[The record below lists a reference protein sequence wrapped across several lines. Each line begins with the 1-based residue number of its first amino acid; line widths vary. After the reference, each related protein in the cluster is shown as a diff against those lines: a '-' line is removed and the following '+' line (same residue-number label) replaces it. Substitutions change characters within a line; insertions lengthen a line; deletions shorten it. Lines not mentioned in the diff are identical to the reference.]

1 MQYNNLRFQII
12 GLLLITGVLLAI
24 PSCRSDRSRQ
34 GGREVSLGDFLTEED
49 IFDDIDRAKKIFYSL
64 PSPLETAML
73 LKSTGIDYDEMLLN
87 DLSSVE
93 RYATSKSKALNLGI
107 YTTDLSFASLFDQA
121 QTSLNYMDA
130 TRRLATEMGIDDAI
144 DDETLR
150 RLEENLD
157 NRDVVMDIISE
168 TFLNSSSYLKE
179 NDQQQVAAI
188 VLVGGWV
195 EGLYIGSQMAGENPP
210 EESRLVDRLAE
221 QKLSFSIVERML
233 EDNRL
238 DAGGQENRDIAEL
251 IDELQ
256 VLKAAYDNIE
266 VQTSAV
272 TVEEDEVTPEVAS
285 LKSQTIIH
293 VTPEAFREL
302 QSAVRSL
309 RTNFVQ

>member
-1 MQYNNLRFQII
+1 MQHNYFNFRII
-12 GLLLITGVLLAI
+12 SLFLSVGMVLITYT
-24 PSCRSDRSRQ
+24 CKSDRSRQ
-34 GGREVSLGDFLTEED
+34 GSREVSLEDFLTEED
-49 IFDDIDRAKKIFYSL
+49 IFDDIDKAKKIFYSL

-73 LKSTGIDYDEMLLN
+73 LKSAGIDYDEVLLN
-87 DLSSVE
+87 DLNNVE
-93 RYATSKSKALNLGI
+93 TYVTIKDKALNLGI

-121 QTSLNYMDA
+121 QTSLNYMEA
-130 TRRLATEMGIDDAI
+130 TKRLATEMGISDAV

-150 RLEENLD
+150 RLEQNLD
-157 NRDVVMDIISE
+157 DRDVVMDIISE

-179 NDQQQVAAI
+179 NDQQEIAAI

-195 EGLYIGSQMAGENPP
+195 EGLYIGSQMAGESPP
-210 EESRLVDRLAE
+210 EESKLVERLAE

-238 DAGGQENRDIAEL
+238 DSNGEENRDIVEL
-251 IDELQ
+251 IDEMQ
-256 VLKAAYDNIE
+256 ELKAAYDNIE

-272 TVEEDEVTPEVAS
+272 TVDEQADSTEGAK
-285 LKSQTIIH
+285 LKSQTIIR

-302 QSAVRSL
+302 QSAVNTL